1 MQNSIV
7 MLTFFVSE
15 HKYYFGVN
23 LVQKIPNC
31 QFKLKFGTWTNL
43 NLQNSIVMF
52 TLSVFTGSILFLEIY
67 FKKLKLFVE
76 A

>member
-7 MLTFFVSE
+7 LLTFFVSE

-23 LVQKIPNC
+23 LVQKIPNY

-52 TLSVFTGSILFLEIY
+52 TLSVFDWKYPFIGNLFQKI
-67 FKKLKLFVE
+67 
-76 A
+76 